1 MQAKHVLSAFLLAT
15 LTYSVAAY
23 ERPFPANAKRGTM
36 TPAIYPAVVIDGKQ
50 RMLSPGAQIFNT
62 DNMIEMPAAV
72 RGSKIAVNFTE
83 NNQGQIH
90 RIWMLSR
97 QEAGKPLPNQNRQN
111 R

>member
-1 MQAKHVLSAFLLAT
+1 MQAKYFLSAFLLST

-36 TPAIYPAVVIDGKQ
+36 TPAVYPAIIIDDKE

-62 DNMIEMPAAV
+62 DNRIEMPAAV

-97 QEAGKPLPNQNRQN
+97 QEAGKPLPNQNR
-111 R
+111 